1 MLTVTAEQP
10 LEVNVLTLPEVSIG
24 NELTIASL
32 PAVEVSGLVSVTL
45 PDVLTVTAERPL
57 EVNVLTLPEVSI
69 GNELTIASLP
79 AVEVS
84 GLVSVTL
91 PDVLTVTAEQPLEV
105 NVLTL
110 PEVSIGNEL
119 TIASLPAV
127 EVSGLVSVT
136 LPDVL
141 TLPEV
146 SIGNELTIASLPA
159 VEVSGLVSVTLPEVL
174 TVTAEQPLDVN
185 VLTLPEVSIGN
196 ELTIASL
203 PAIEI
208 SGTPT
213 VLIDQ
218 PIEVTTGT
226 TNLAVQLAARTVT
239 NDIQSYTLNST
250 STITTP
256 VYYVGELRDFGY
268 LMFSTAQDVT
278 AIAYASPLPS
288 GIPAIS
294 LAGPVAL
301 SPTQVV
307 LPAGYAT
314 GGYIANV
321 EYSHYSYVALEV
333 STSTDVT
340 VDIYFQGQI

>member
-1 MLTVTAEQP
+1 MPNRIIYNNNPENVKTQIYGSDPNQPIEVFDGALAVTGVLGVDTTTP
-10 LEVNVLTLPEVSIG
+10 LSVSID
-24 NELTIASL
+24 SL
-32 PAVEVSGLVSVTL
+32 PAIEISGAQSIEITGVAS
-45 PDVLTVTAERPL
+45 
-57 EVNVLTLPEVSI
+57 VSI
-69 GNELTIASLP
+69 VNPVIVSSLP

-136 LPDVL
+136 LAD
-141 TLPEV
+141 
-146 SIGNELTIASLPA
+146 
-159 VEVSGLVSVTLPEVL
+159 VL
-174 TVTAEQPLDVN
+174 TVTAEQPLEVN

-278 AIAYASPLPS
+278 AISYASPLPS

>member
-1 MLTVTAEQP
+1 MPNRIIYNNNPENVKTQIYGSDPNQPIEVFDGALAVTGVLGVDTTTP
-10 LEVNVLTLPEVSIG
+10 LSVSVNSLPTIEISGAQSIEITGVASVSIV
-24 NELTIASL
+24 NPVI
-32 PAVEVSGLVSVTL
+32 VS
-45 PDVLTVTAERPL
+45 
-57 EVNVLTLPEVSI
+57 
-69 GNELTIASLP
+69 SLP

-91 PDVLTVTAEQPLEV
+91 PDVLTVTAEQPLE
-105 NVLTL
+105 
-110 PEVSIGNEL
+110 
-119 TIASLPAV
+119 
-127 EVSGLVSVT
+127 
-136 LPDVL
+136 
-141 TLPEV
+141 
-146 SIGNELTIASLPA
+146 
-159 VEVSGLVSVTLPEVL
+159 
-174 TVTAEQPLDVN
+174 VN

>member
-1 MLTVTAEQP
+1 MPNRIIYNNNPENVKTQIYGSDPNQPIEVFDGALAVTGVLGVDTTTP
-10 LEVNVLTLPEVSIG
+10 LSVSIDSLPAIEISG
-24 NELTIASL
+24 AQSIEITGVASVSIVNPVIVSSL

-45 PDVLTVTAERPL
+45 A
-57 EVNVLTLPEVSI
+57 
-69 GNELTIASLP
+69 
-79 AVEVS
+79 
-84 GLVSVTL
+84 
-91 PDVLTVTAEQPLEV
+91 DVLTVTAEQPIE
-105 NVLTL
+105 
-110 PEVSIGNEL
+110 
-119 TIASLPAV
+119 
-127 EVSGLVSVT
+127 
-136 LPDVL
+136 
-141 TLPEV
+141 
-146 SIGNELTIASLPA
+146 
-159 VEVSGLVSVTLPEVL
+159 
-174 TVTAEQPLDVN
+174 VN

-340 VDIYFQGQI
+340 VYIYFQGKIYKFNFQKTFQFILWKVF

>member
-1 MLTVTAEQP
+1 MPNRIIYNNNPENVKTQIYGSDPNQPIEVFDGALAVTGVLGVDTTTP
-10 LEVNVLTLPEVSIG
+10 LSVSVNSLPTIEISGAQSIEITGVASVSIV
-24 NELTIASL
+24 NPVI
-32 PAVEVSGLVSVTL
+32 VS
-45 PDVLTVTAERPL
+45 
-57 EVNVLTLPEVSI
+57 
-69 GNELTIASLP
+69 
-79 AVEVS
+79 
-84 GLVSVTL
+84 
-91 PDVLTVTAEQPLEV
+91 
-105 NVLTL
+105 
-110 PEVSIGNEL
+110 
-119 TIASLPAV
+119 
-127 EVSGLVSVT
+127 
-136 LPDVL
+136 
-141 TLPEV
+141 
-146 SIGNELTIASLPA
+146 SLPA

-174 TVTAEQPLDVN
+174 TVTAEQPLEVN

>member
-1 MLTVTAEQP
+1 MPNRIIYNNNPENVKTQIYGSDPNQPIEVFDGALAVTGVLGVDTTTP
-10 LEVNVLTLPEVSIG
+10 LSVSVNSLPTIEISGAQSIEITGVASVSIV
-24 NELTIASL
+24 NPVIVSSL

-45 PDVLTVTAERPL
+45 PE
-57 EVNVLTLPEVSI
+57 
-69 GNELTIASLP
+69 
-79 AVEVS
+79 
-84 GLVSVTL
+84 
-91 PDVLTVTAEQPLEV
+91 VLTVTAEQPLEV

-136 LPDVL
+136 L
-141 TLPEV
+141 
-146 SIGNELTIASLPA
+146 A
-159 VEVSGLVSVTLPEVL
+159 EVL
-174 TVTAEQPLDVN
+174 TVTAEQPLEVN

>member
-1 MLTVTAEQP
+1 MPNRIIYNNNPENVKTQIYGSDPNQPIEVFDGALAVTGVLGVDTTTP
-10 LEVNVLTLPEVSIG
+10 LSVSIDSLPAIEISG
-24 NELTIASL
+24 AQSIEITGVASVSIVNPVIVSSL

-45 PDVLTVTAERPL
+45 A
-57 EVNVLTLPEVSI
+57 
-69 GNELTIASLP
+69 
-79 AVEVS
+79 
-84 GLVSVTL
+84 
-91 PDVLTVTAEQPLEV
+91 DVLTVTAEQPLEV

-136 LPDVL
+136 LAD
-141 TLPEV
+141 
-146 SIGNELTIASLPA
+146 
-159 VEVSGLVSVTLPEVL
+159 VL
-174 TVTAEQPLDVN
+174 TVTAEQPIEVN

>member
-1 MLTVTAEQP
+1 MPNRIIYNNNPENVKTQIYGSDPNQPIEVFDGALAVTGVLGVDTTTP
-10 LEVNVLTLPEVSIG
+10 LSVSIDSLPAIEISG
-24 NELTIASL
+24 AQSIEITGVASVSIVNPVIVSSL

-45 PDVLTVTAERPL
+45 A
-57 EVNVLTLPEVSI
+57 
-69 GNELTIASLP
+69 
-79 AVEVS
+79 
-84 GLVSVTL
+84 
-91 PDVLTVTAEQPLEV
+91 DVLTVTAEQPLE
-105 NVLTL
+105 
-110 PEVSIGNEL
+110 
-119 TIASLPAV
+119 
-127 EVSGLVSVT
+127 
-136 LPDVL
+136 
-141 TLPEV
+141 
-146 SIGNELTIASLPA
+146 
-159 VEVSGLVSVTLPEVL
+159 
-174 TVTAEQPLDVN
+174 VN

>member
-45 PDVLTVTAERPL
+45 A
-57 EVNVLTLPEVSI
+57 
-69 GNELTIASLP
+69 
-79 AVEVS
+79 
-84 GLVSVTL
+84 
-91 PDVLTVTAEQPLEV
+91 DVLTVTAEQPIE
-105 NVLTL
+105 
-110 PEVSIGNEL
+110 
-119 TIASLPAV
+119 
-127 EVSGLVSVT
+127 
-136 LPDVL
+136 
-141 TLPEV
+141 
-146 SIGNELTIASLPA
+146 
-159 VEVSGLVSVTLPEVL
+159 
-174 TVTAEQPLDVN
+174 VN

>member
-1 MLTVTAEQP
+1 MPNRIIYNNNPENVKTQIYGSDPNQPIEVFDGALAVTGVLGVDTTTP
-10 LEVNVLTLPEVSIG
+10 LSVSIDSLPAIEISG
-24 NELTIASL
+24 AQSIEITGVASVSIVNPVIVSSL

-45 PDVLTVTAERPL
+45 ADVLTVTAEQPI
-57 EVNVLTLPEVSI
+57 EVNVLTLPEV
-69 GNELTIASLP
+69 N
-79 AVEVS
+79 
-84 GLVSVTL
+84 
-91 PDVLTVTAEQPLEV
+91 
-105 NVLTL
+105 
-110 PEVSIGNEL
+110 
-119 TIASLPAV
+119 
-127 EVSGLVSVT
+127 
-136 LPDVL
+136 
-141 TLPEV
+141 
-146 SIGNELTIASLPA
+146 
-159 VEVSGLVSVTLPEVL
+159 
-174 TVTAEQPLDVN
+174 
-185 VLTLPEVSIGN
+185 IGN

>member
-1 MLTVTAEQP
+1 MPNRIIYNNNPENVKTQIYGSDPNQPIEVFDGALAVTGVLGVDTTTP
-10 LEVNVLTLPEVSIG
+10 LSVSID
-24 NELTIASL
+24 SL
-32 PAVEVSGLVSVTL
+32 PAIEISGAQSIEITGVAS
-45 PDVLTVTAERPL
+45 
-57 EVNVLTLPEVSI
+57 VSI
-69 GNELTIASLP
+69 VNPVIVSSLP

-91 PDVLTVTAEQPLEV
+91 PDVLTVTAEQPLE
-105 NVLTL
+105 
-110 PEVSIGNEL
+110 
-119 TIASLPAV
+119 
-127 EVSGLVSVT
+127 
-136 LPDVL
+136 
-141 TLPEV
+141 
-146 SIGNELTIASLPA
+146 
-159 VEVSGLVSVTLPEVL
+159 
-174 TVTAEQPLDVN
+174 VN

>member
-1 MLTVTAEQP
+1 M
-10 LEVNVLTLPEVSIG
+10 
-24 NELTIASL
+24 
-32 PAVEVSGLVSVTL
+32 
-45 PDVLTVTAERPL
+45 
-57 EVNVLTLPEVSI
+57 
-69 GNELTIASLP
+69 
-79 AVEVS
+79 
-84 GLVSVTL
+84 
-91 PDVLTVTAEQPLEV
+91 
-105 NVLTL
+105 
-110 PEVSIGNEL
+110 
-119 TIASLPAV
+119 
-127 EVSGLVSVT
+127 
-136 LPDVL
+136 
-141 TLPEV
+141 
-146 SIGNELTIASLPA
+146 
-159 VEVSGLVSVTLPEVL
+159 
-174 TVTAEQPLDVN
+174 
-185 VLTLPEVSIGN
+185 
-196 ELTIASL
+196 
-203 PAIEI
+203 
-208 SGTPT
+208 
-213 VLIDQ
+213 
-218 PIEVTTGT
+218 TTGT

>member
-1 MLTVTAEQP
+1 MPNRIIYNNNPENVKTQIYGSDPNQPIEVFDGALAVTGVLGVDTTTP
-10 LEVNVLTLPEVSIG
+10 LSVSIDSLPAIEISG
-24 NELTIASL
+24 AQSIEITGVASVSIVNPVIVSSL

-45 PDVLTVTAERPL
+45 A
-57 EVNVLTLPEVSI
+57 
-69 GNELTIASLP
+69 
-79 AVEVS
+79 
-84 GLVSVTL
+84 
-91 PDVLTVTAEQPLEV
+91 DVLTVTAEQPLEV

-136 LPDVL
+136 LP
-141 TLPEV
+141 
-146 SIGNELTIASLPA
+146 
-159 VEVSGLVSVTLPEVL
+159 EVL
-174 TVTAEQPLDVN
+174 TVTAEQPLEVN

>member
-1 MLTVTAEQP
+1 MPNRIIYNNNPENVKTQIYGSDPNQPIEVFDGALAVTGVLGVDTTTPLSVSIDSLPAIEISGAQSIEITGVASVSIVNPVIVSSLPAVEVSGLVSVTLADVLTVTAEQP
-10 LEVNVLTLPEVSIG
+10 LDVNVLTLPEVSIG

-45 PDVLTVTAERPL
+45 A
-57 EVNVLTLPEVSI
+57 
-69 GNELTIASLP
+69 
-79 AVEVS
+79 
-84 GLVSVTL
+84 
-91 PDVLTVTAEQPLEV
+91 DVLTVTAEQPLE
-105 NVLTL
+105 
-110 PEVSIGNEL
+110 
-119 TIASLPAV
+119 
-127 EVSGLVSVT
+127 
-136 LPDVL
+136 
-141 TLPEV
+141 
-146 SIGNELTIASLPA
+146 
-159 VEVSGLVSVTLPEVL
+159 
-174 TVTAEQPLDVN
+174 VN

>member
-1 MLTVTAEQP
+1 MPNRIIYNNNPENVKTQIYGSDPNQPIEVFDGALAVTGVLGVDTTTP
-10 LEVNVLTLPEVSIG
+10 LSVSVNSLPAIEISGAQSIEITGVASVSIV
-24 NELTIASL
+24 NPVIVSSL

-45 PDVLTVTAERPL
+45 PE
-57 EVNVLTLPEVSI
+57 
-69 GNELTIASLP
+69 
-79 AVEVS
+79 
-84 GLVSVTL
+84 
-91 PDVLTVTAEQPLEV
+91 VLTVTAEQPLEV

-136 LPDVL
+136 LAD
-141 TLPEV
+141 
-146 SIGNELTIASLPA
+146 
-159 VEVSGLVSVTLPEVL
+159 VL
-174 TVTAEQPLDVN
+174 TVTAEQPIEVN

>member
-1 MLTVTAEQP
+1 LTVTAEQP
-10 LEVNVLTLPEVSIG
+10 LDVNVLTLPEVSIG

-45 PDVLTVTAERPL
+45 A
-57 EVNVLTLPEVSI
+57 
-69 GNELTIASLP
+69 
-79 AVEVS
+79 
-84 GLVSVTL
+84 
-91 PDVLTVTAEQPLEV
+91 DVLTVTAEQPLEV
-105 NVLTL
+105 N
-110 PEVSIGNEL
+110 
-119 TIASLPAV
+119 
-127 EVSGLVSVT
+127 
-136 LPDVL
+136 VL

>member
-1 MLTVTAEQP
+1 MPNRIIYNNNPENVKTQIYGSDPNQPIEVFDGALAVTGVLGVDTTTP
-10 LEVNVLTLPEVSIG
+10 LSVSVNSLPAIEISGAQSIEITGVASVSIV
-24 NELTIASL
+24 NPVIVSSL

-45 PDVLTVTAERPL
+45 PE
-57 EVNVLTLPEVSI
+57 
-69 GNELTIASLP
+69 
-79 AVEVS
+79 
-84 GLVSVTL
+84 
-91 PDVLTVTAEQPLEV
+91 VLTVTAEQPLEV
-105 NVLTL
+105 N
-110 PEVSIGNEL
+110 
-119 TIASLPAV
+119 
-127 EVSGLVSVT
+127 
-136 LPDVL
+136 VL

>member
-1 MLTVTAEQP
+1 MPNRIIYNNNPENVKTQIYGSDPNQPIEVFDGALAVTGVLGVDTTTP
-10 LEVNVLTLPEVSIG
+10 LSVSVN
-24 NELTIASL
+24 SL
-32 PAVEVSGLVSVTL
+32 PAIEISGAQSIEITGVAS
-45 PDVLTVTAERPL
+45 
-57 EVNVLTLPEVSI
+57 VSI
-69 GNELTIASLP
+69 VNPVI
-79 AVEVS
+79 VS
-84 GLVSVTL
+84 
-91 PDVLTVTAEQPLEV
+91 
-105 NVLTL
+105 
-110 PEVSIGNEL
+110 
-119 TIASLPAV
+119 
-127 EVSGLVSVT
+127 
-136 LPDVL
+136 
-141 TLPEV
+141 
-146 SIGNELTIASLPA
+146 SLPA

-174 TVTAEQPLDVN
+174 TVTAEQPLEVNVLTLPEVGIGNELTIASLPAVEVSGLVSVTLADVLTVTAEQPLEVN

>member
-32 PAVEVSGLVSVTL
+32 PA
-45 PDVLTVTAERPL
+45 
-57 EVNVLTLPEVSI
+57 
-69 GNELTIASLP
+69 
-79 AVEVS
+79 
-84 GLVSVTL
+84 
-91 PDVLTVTAEQPLEV
+91 
-105 NVLTL
+105 
-110 PEVSIGNEL
+110 
-119 TIASLPAV
+119 
-127 EVSGLVSVT
+127 
-136 LPDVL
+136 
-141 TLPEV
+141 
-146 SIGNELTIASLPA
+146 
-159 VEVSGLVSVTLPEVL
+159 
-174 TVTAEQPLDVN
+174 
-185 VLTLPEVSIGN
+185 
-196 ELTIASL
+196 
-203 PAIEI
+203 IEI
-208 SGTPT
+208 SGTST

>member
-1 MLTVTAEQP
+1 MPNRIIYNNNPENVKTQIYGSDPNQPIEVFDGALAVTGVLGVDTTTPLSVSIDSLPAIEISGAQSIEITGVASVSIVNPVIVSSLPAVEVSGLVSVTLADVLTVTAEQP
-10 LEVNVLTLPEVSIG
+10 IEVNVLTLPEVSIG

-45 PDVLTVTAERPL
+45 A
-57 EVNVLTLPEVSI
+57 
-69 GNELTIASLP
+69 
-79 AVEVS
+79 
-84 GLVSVTL
+84 
-91 PDVLTVTAEQPLEV
+91 DVLTVTAEQPIE
-105 NVLTL
+105 
-110 PEVSIGNEL
+110 
-119 TIASLPAV
+119 
-127 EVSGLVSVT
+127 
-136 LPDVL
+136 
-141 TLPEV
+141 
-146 SIGNELTIASLPA
+146 
-159 VEVSGLVSVTLPEVL
+159 
-174 TVTAEQPLDVN
+174 VN

>member
-1 MLTVTAEQP
+1 MPNRIIYNNNPENVKTQIYGSDPNQPIEVFDGALAVTGVLGVDTTTP
-10 LEVNVLTLPEVSIG
+10 LSVSVNSLPAIEISGAQSIEITGVASVSIV
-24 NELTIASL
+24 NPVIVSSL

-45 PDVLTVTAERPL
+45 V
-57 EVNVLTLPEVSI
+57 
-69 GNELTIASLP
+69 
-79 AVEVS
+79 
-84 GLVSVTL
+84 
-91 PDVLTVTAEQPLEV
+91 DVLTVTAEQPLE
-105 NVLTL
+105 
-110 PEVSIGNEL
+110 
-119 TIASLPAV
+119 
-127 EVSGLVSVT
+127 
-136 LPDVL
+136 
-141 TLPEV
+141 
-146 SIGNELTIASLPA
+146 
-159 VEVSGLVSVTLPEVL
+159 
-174 TVTAEQPLDVN
+174 VN

>member
-1 MLTVTAEQP
+1 MPNRIIYNNNPENVKTQIYGSDPNQPIEVFDGALAVTGVLGVDTTTP
-10 LEVNVLTLPEVSIG
+10 LSVSIDSLPAIEISG
-24 NELTIASL
+24 AQSIEITGVASVSIVNPVIVSSL

-45 PDVLTVTAERPL
+45 A
-57 EVNVLTLPEVSI
+57 
-69 GNELTIASLP
+69 
-79 AVEVS
+79 
-84 GLVSVTL
+84 
-91 PDVLTVTAEQPLEV
+91 DVLTVTAEQPLEV

-110 PEVSIGNEL
+110 PEVG
-119 TIASLPAV
+119 
-127 EVSGLVSVT
+127 
-136 LPDVL
+136 
-141 TLPEV
+141 
-146 SIGNELTIASLPA
+146 IGNELTIASLPA

-174 TVTAEQPLDVN
+174 TVTAEQPLEVN

>member
-1 MLTVTAEQP
+1 MPNRIIYNNNPENVKTQIYGSDPNQPIEVFDGALAVTGVLGVDTTTP
-10 LEVNVLTLPEVSIG
+10 LSVSVNSLPAIEISGAQSIEITGVASVSIV
-24 NELTIASL
+24 NPVIVSSL

-45 PDVLTVTAERPL
+45 PE
-57 EVNVLTLPEVSI
+57 
-69 GNELTIASLP
+69 
-79 AVEVS
+79 
-84 GLVSVTL
+84 
-91 PDVLTVTAEQPLEV
+91 VLTVTAEQPLEV

-136 LPDVL
+136 LP
-141 TLPEV
+141 
-146 SIGNELTIASLPA
+146 
-159 VEVSGLVSVTLPEVL
+159 EVL
-174 TVTAEQPLDVN
+174 TVTAEQPLEVN

>member
-1 MLTVTAEQP
+1 MPNRIIYNNNPENVKTQIYGSDPNQPIEVFDGALAVTGVLGVDTTTP
-10 LEVNVLTLPEVSIG
+10 LSVSIDSLPAIEISG
-24 NELTIASL
+24 AQSIEITGVASVSIVNPVIVSSL

-45 PDVLTVTAERPL
+45 A
-57 EVNVLTLPEVSI
+57 
-69 GNELTIASLP
+69 
-79 AVEVS
+79 
-84 GLVSVTL
+84 
-91 PDVLTVTAEQPLEV
+91 DVLTVTAEQPLE
-105 NVLTL
+105 
-110 PEVSIGNEL
+110 
-119 TIASLPAV
+119 
-127 EVSGLVSVT
+127 
-136 LPDVL
+136 
-141 TLPEV
+141 
-146 SIGNELTIASLPA
+146 
-159 VEVSGLVSVTLPEVL
+159 
-174 TVTAEQPLDVN
+174 VN

-301 SPTQVV
+301 STTQVI

>member
-1 MLTVTAEQP
+1 M
-10 LEVNVLTLPEVSIG
+10 
-24 NELTIASL
+24 
-32 PAVEVSGLVSVTL
+32 SGLVSVTL
-45 PDVLTVTAERPL
+45 PE
-57 EVNVLTLPEVSI
+57 
-69 GNELTIASLP
+69 
-79 AVEVS
+79 
-84 GLVSVTL
+84 
-91 PDVLTVTAEQPLEV
+91 VLTVTAEQPLEV
-105 NVLTL
+105 N
-110 PEVSIGNEL
+110 
-119 TIASLPAV
+119 
-127 EVSGLVSVT
+127 
-136 LPDVL
+136 VL

>member
-1 MLTVTAEQP
+1 MPNRIIYNNNPENVKTQIYGSDPNQPIEVFDGALAVTGVLGVDTTTP
-10 LEVNVLTLPEVSIG
+10 LSVSVNSLPAIEISGAQSIEITGVASVSIV
-24 NELTIASL
+24 NPVIVSSL

-45 PDVLTVTAERPL
+45 PE
-57 EVNVLTLPEVSI
+57 
-69 GNELTIASLP
+69 
-79 AVEVS
+79 
-84 GLVSVTL
+84 
-91 PDVLTVTAEQPLEV
+91 VLTVTAEQPLEV

-136 LPDVL
+136 LAD
-141 TLPEV
+141 
-146 SIGNELTIASLPA
+146 
-159 VEVSGLVSVTLPEVL
+159 VL
-174 TVTAEQPLDVN
+174 TVTAEQPLEVN

>member
-1 MLTVTAEQP
+1 M
-10 LEVNVLTLPEVSIG
+10 NVLTLPEVSIG

-45 PDVLTVTAERPL
+45 PDVLTVTAEQPL
-57 EVNVLTLPEVSI
+57 DVNVLTLPEVSI

-91 PDVLTVTAEQPLEV
+91 ADVLTVTAEQPLEV

-136 LPDVL
+136 LAD
-141 TLPEV
+141 
-146 SIGNELTIASLPA
+146 
-159 VEVSGLVSVTLPEVL
+159 VL

>member
-1 MLTVTAEQP
+1 M
-10 LEVNVLTLPEVSIG
+10 NVLTLPEVG
-24 NELTIASL
+24 
-32 PAVEVSGLVSVTL
+32 
-45 PDVLTVTAERPL
+45 
-57 EVNVLTLPEVSI
+57 I

-91 PDVLTVTAEQPLEV
+91 PDVLTVTAEQPLE
-105 NVLTL
+105 
-110 PEVSIGNEL
+110 
-119 TIASLPAV
+119 
-127 EVSGLVSVT
+127 
-136 LPDVL
+136 
-141 TLPEV
+141 
-146 SIGNELTIASLPA
+146 
-159 VEVSGLVSVTLPEVL
+159 
-174 TVTAEQPLDVN
+174 VN

-278 AIAYASPLPS
+278 AISYASPLPS

>member
-1 MLTVTAEQP
+1 M
-10 LEVNVLTLPEVSIG
+10 NVLTLPEVSIG

-105 NVLTL
+105 N
-110 PEVSIGNEL
+110 
-119 TIASLPAV
+119 
-127 EVSGLVSVT
+127 
-136 LPDVL
+136 VL

>member
-45 PDVLTVTAERPL
+45 PDVLTVTAEQPL
-57 EVNVLTLPEVSI
+57 DVNVLTLPEVSI

-91 PDVLTVTAEQPLEV
+91 ADVLTVTAEQPLE
-105 NVLTL
+105 
-110 PEVSIGNEL
+110 
-119 TIASLPAV
+119 
-127 EVSGLVSVT
+127 
-136 LPDVL
+136 
-141 TLPEV
+141 
-146 SIGNELTIASLPA
+146 
-159 VEVSGLVSVTLPEVL
+159 
-174 TVTAEQPLDVN
+174 VN

>member
-1 MLTVTAEQP
+1 MPNRIIYNNNPENVKTQIYGSDPNQPIEVFDGALAVTGVLGVDTTTPLSVSIDSLPAIEISGAQSIEITGVASVSIVNPVIVSSLPAVEVSGLVSVTLADVLTVTAEQP
-10 LEVNVLTLPEVSIG
+10 LEVNVLTLPEVGIG

-45 PDVLTVTAERPL
+45 A
-57 EVNVLTLPEVSI
+57 
-69 GNELTIASLP
+69 
-79 AVEVS
+79 
-84 GLVSVTL
+84 
-91 PDVLTVTAEQPLEV
+91 DVLTVTAEQPLE
-105 NVLTL
+105 
-110 PEVSIGNEL
+110 
-119 TIASLPAV
+119 
-127 EVSGLVSVT
+127 
-136 LPDVL
+136 
-141 TLPEV
+141 
-146 SIGNELTIASLPA
+146 
-159 VEVSGLVSVTLPEVL
+159 
-174 TVTAEQPLDVN
+174 VN

>member
-1 MLTVTAEQP
+1 M
-10 LEVNVLTLPEVSIG
+10 NVLTLPEVSIG

-91 PDVLTVTAEQPLEV
+91 PD
-105 NVLTL
+105 
-110 PEVSIGNEL
+110 
-119 TIASLPAV
+119 
-127 EVSGLVSVT
+127 
-136 LPDVL
+136 
-141 TLPEV
+141 
-146 SIGNELTIASLPA
+146 
-159 VEVSGLVSVTLPEVL
+159 VL

>member
-1 MLTVTAEQP
+1 MPNRIIYNNNPENVKTQIYGSDPNQPIEVFDGALAVTGVLGVDTTTP
-10 LEVNVLTLPEVSIG
+10 LSVSVNSLPAIEISGAQSIEITGVASVSIV
-24 NELTIASL
+24 NPVIVSSL

-45 PDVLTVTAERPL
+45 ADVLTVTAEQPL
-57 EVNVLTLPEVSI
+57 DVNVLTLPEVSI

-91 PDVLTVTAEQPLEV
+91 PDVLTVTAEQPLE
-105 NVLTL
+105 
-110 PEVSIGNEL
+110 
-119 TIASLPAV
+119 
-127 EVSGLVSVT
+127 
-136 LPDVL
+136 
-141 TLPEV
+141 
-146 SIGNELTIASLPA
+146 
-159 VEVSGLVSVTLPEVL
+159 
-174 TVTAEQPLDVN
+174 VN

>member
-1 MLTVTAEQP
+1 M
-10 LEVNVLTLPEVSIG
+10 NVLTLPEVSIG

-45 PDVLTVTAERPL
+45 A
-57 EVNVLTLPEVSI
+57 
-69 GNELTIASLP
+69 
-79 AVEVS
+79 
-84 GLVSVTL
+84 
-91 PDVLTVTAEQPLEV
+91 DVLTVTAEQPLEV

-136 LPDVL
+136 LAD
-141 TLPEV
+141 
-146 SIGNELTIASLPA
+146 
-159 VEVSGLVSVTLPEVL
+159 VL
-174 TVTAEQPLDVN
+174 TVTAEQPLEVN

>member
-1 MLTVTAEQP
+1 MPNRIIYNNNPENVKTQIYGSDPNQPIEVFDGALAVTGVLGVDTTTP
-10 LEVNVLTLPEVSIG
+10 LSVSIDSLPAIEISG
-24 NELTIASL
+24 AQSIEITGVASVSIVNPVIVSSL

-45 PDVLTVTAERPL
+45 A
-57 EVNVLTLPEVSI
+57 
-69 GNELTIASLP
+69 
-79 AVEVS
+79 
-84 GLVSVTL
+84 
-91 PDVLTVTAEQPLEV
+91 DVLTVTAEQPIE
-105 NVLTL
+105 
-110 PEVSIGNEL
+110 
-119 TIASLPAV
+119 
-127 EVSGLVSVT
+127 
-136 LPDVL
+136 
-141 TLPEV
+141 
-146 SIGNELTIASLPA
+146 
-159 VEVSGLVSVTLPEVL
+159 
-174 TVTAEQPLDVN
+174 VN

>member
-1 MLTVTAEQP
+1 M
-10 LEVNVLTLPEVSIG
+10 
-24 NELTIASL
+24 
-32 PAVEVSGLVSVTL
+32 
-45 PDVLTVTAERPL
+45 
-57 EVNVLTLPEVSI
+57 
-69 GNELTIASLP
+69 
-79 AVEVS
+79 
-84 GLVSVTL
+84 
-91 PDVLTVTAEQPLEV
+91 
-105 NVLTL
+105 
-110 PEVSIGNEL
+110 
-119 TIASLPAV
+119 
-127 EVSGLVSVT
+127 
-136 LPDVL
+136 
-141 TLPEV
+141 
-146 SIGNELTIASLPA
+146 
-159 VEVSGLVSVTLPEVL
+159 
-174 TVTAEQPLDVN
+174 
-185 VLTLPEVSIGN
+185 
-196 ELTIASL
+196 
-203 PAIEI
+203 
-208 SGTPT
+208 
-213 VLIDQ
+213 
-218 PIEVTTGT
+218 TTGT

-278 AIAYASPLPS
+278 AISYASPLPS

>member
-1 MLTVTAEQP
+1 M
-10 LEVNVLTLPEVSIG
+10 
-24 NELTIASL
+24 
-32 PAVEVSGLVSVTL
+32 
-45 PDVLTVTAERPL
+45 
-57 EVNVLTLPEVSI
+57 
-69 GNELTIASLP
+69 
-79 AVEVS
+79 S

-136 LPDVL
+136 LADVLTVTAEQPLEVNVL

-159 VEVSGLVSVTLPEVL
+159 
-174 TVTAEQPLDVN
+174 N

>member
-1 MLTVTAEQP
+1 MPNRIIYNNNPENVKTQIYGSDPNQPIEVFDGALAVTGVLGVDTTTP
-10 LEVNVLTLPEVSIG
+10 LSVSVNSLPAIEISGAQSIEITGVASVSIV
-24 NELTIASL
+24 NPVIVSSL

-45 PDVLTVTAERPL
+45 A
-57 EVNVLTLPEVSI
+57 
-69 GNELTIASLP
+69 
-79 AVEVS
+79 
-84 GLVSVTL
+84 
-91 PDVLTVTAEQPLEV
+91 DVLTVTAEQPLE
-105 NVLTL
+105 
-110 PEVSIGNEL
+110 
-119 TIASLPAV
+119 
-127 EVSGLVSVT
+127 
-136 LPDVL
+136 
-141 TLPEV
+141 
-146 SIGNELTIASLPA
+146 
-159 VEVSGLVSVTLPEVL
+159 
-174 TVTAEQPLDVN
+174 VN

>member
-1 MLTVTAEQP
+1 MPNRIIYNNNPENVKTQIYGSDPNQPIEVFDGALAVTGVLGVDTTTP
-10 LEVNVLTLPEVSIG
+10 LSVSID
-24 NELTIASL
+24 SL
-32 PAVEVSGLVSVTL
+32 PAIEISGAQSIEITGVAS
-45 PDVLTVTAERPL
+45 
-57 EVNVLTLPEVSI
+57 VSI
-69 GNELTIASLP
+69 VNPVI
-79 AVEVS
+79 VS
-84 GLVSVTL
+84 
-91 PDVLTVTAEQPLEV
+91 
-105 NVLTL
+105 
-110 PEVSIGNEL
+110 
-119 TIASLPAV
+119 
-127 EVSGLVSVT
+127 
-136 LPDVL
+136 
-141 TLPEV
+141 
-146 SIGNELTIASLPA
+146 SLPA

-174 TVTAEQPLDVN
+174 TVTAEQPLEVN

>member
-1 MLTVTAEQP
+1 MPNRIIYNNNPENVKTQIYGSDPNQPIEVFDGALAVTGVLGVDTTTP
-10 LEVNVLTLPEVSIG
+10 LSVSVNSLPTIEISGAQSIEITGVASVSIV
-24 NELTIASL
+24 NPVIVSSL

-45 PDVLTVTAERPL
+45 PE
-57 EVNVLTLPEVSI
+57 
-69 GNELTIASLP
+69 
-79 AVEVS
+79 
-84 GLVSVTL
+84 
-91 PDVLTVTAEQPLEV
+91 VLTVTAEQPLEV

-110 PEVSIGNEL
+110 PEVG
-119 TIASLPAV
+119 
-127 EVSGLVSVT
+127 
-136 LPDVL
+136 
-141 TLPEV
+141 
-146 SIGNELTIASLPA
+146 IGNELTIASLPA

-174 TVTAEQPLDVN
+174 TVTAEQPLEVN

-208 SGTPT
+208 SGTST

-314 GGYIANV
+314 GGYITNI

>member
-1 MLTVTAEQP
+1 MPNRIIYNNNPENVKTQIYGSDPNQPIEVFDGALAVTGVLGVDTTTPLSVSIDSLPAIEISGAQSIEITGVASVSIVNPVIVSSLPAVEVSGLVSVTLADVLTVTAEQP
-10 LEVNVLTLPEVSIG
+10 LEVNVLTLPEVG
-24 NELTIASL
+24 
-32 PAVEVSGLVSVTL
+32 
-45 PDVLTVTAERPL
+45 
-57 EVNVLTLPEVSI
+57 I

-91 PDVLTVTAEQPLEV
+91 PDVLTVTAEQPLE
-105 NVLTL
+105 
-110 PEVSIGNEL
+110 
-119 TIASLPAV
+119 
-127 EVSGLVSVT
+127 
-136 LPDVL
+136 
-141 TLPEV
+141 
-146 SIGNELTIASLPA
+146 
-159 VEVSGLVSVTLPEVL
+159 
-174 TVTAEQPLDVN
+174 VN